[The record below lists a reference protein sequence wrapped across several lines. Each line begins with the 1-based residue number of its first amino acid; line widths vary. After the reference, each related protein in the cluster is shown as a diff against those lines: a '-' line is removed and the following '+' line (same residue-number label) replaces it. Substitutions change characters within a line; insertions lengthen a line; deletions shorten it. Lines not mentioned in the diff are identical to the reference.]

1 MGYVTCRVTG
11 LDWIGQCCSVLFI
24 RKIHSNP
31 EKPILLVIDF
41 GQLNLMQRLQ
51 AVALFDAFAVAP
63 VATELG
69 DANAQVVLR
78 GAALTAEHLQKGLHY
93 VAQIQGLPQDFW
105 CKNGEY
111 PEKMGEIDLQMVDKP
126 WCFSTSLINE
136 NGLLMRGVARALYRS
151 SRKLLLGKPPLID
164 RHLDKLL
171 ITTEMRIIG

>member
-1 MGYVTCRVTG
+1 MMGYVTCRVKG

-24 RKIHSNP
+24 RRIHSNP

-93 VAQIQGLPQDFW
+93 VAQIQGLPMIF
-105 CKNGEY
+105 GA
-111 PEKMGEIDLQMVDKP
+111 KMGNIQKK
-126 WCFSTSLINE
+126 WGKLICKWWTN
-136 NGLLMRGVARALYRS
+136 RGVSQL
-151 SRKLLLGKPPLID
+151 
-164 RHLDKLL
+164 H
-171 ITTEMRIIG
+171 